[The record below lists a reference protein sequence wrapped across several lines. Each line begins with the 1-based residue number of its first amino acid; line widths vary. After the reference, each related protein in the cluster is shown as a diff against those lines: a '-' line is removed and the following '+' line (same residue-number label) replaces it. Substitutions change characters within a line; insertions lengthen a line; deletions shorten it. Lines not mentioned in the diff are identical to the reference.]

1 MAYRDDIMIN
11 PNVESLLERV
21 DSKFTLVTLASR
33 RARQINAYFGQLGEG
48 LGAQV
53 PPQVTSEARK
63 PLSLAFQ
70 EIGSDKISYER
81 ISDEELASVD
91 RGANVDPVLAL
102 LEGGGEGDDDA
113 PADDAS

>member
-1 MAYRDDIMIN
+1 MAYEDEIMIK
-11 PNVESLLERV
+11 PNVEELLDRV

-48 LGAQV
+48 LGANV
-53 PPQVTSEARK
+53 PPQITSSARK

-70 EIGSDKISYER
+70 EIGADKISYER
-81 ISDEELASVD
+81 VTEEELAALD

-102 LEGGGEGDDDA
+102 LEGGGDDEA
-113 PADDAS
+113 STDDAS